1 MTGTITAITAPK
13 QQKRQTDSLEPVNDE
28 DRRGAA
34 LQHQVG
40 EEPRHQEE
48 RRHSPRVDEVEYQ
61 CQQDGLVVV
70 GRPDEL
76 KPVDREKYGSEPWR
90 TMPSSIANPL
100 RPSNPWYRC
109 VCVPLVELM
118 LTFQ

>member
-1 MTGTITAITAPK
+1 MK
-13 QQKRQTDSLEPVNDE
+13 TDV
-28 DRRGAA
+28 
-34 LQHQVG
+34 
-40 EEPRHQEE
+40 E
-48 RRHSPRVDEVEYQ
+48 RRSSTRCAKNPAIRKN
-61 CQQDGLVVV
+61 V
-70 GRPDEL
+70 GIRHVWMKSNTSASRTDWSSSAGQTNSNPL
-76 KPVDREKYGSEPWR
+76 IREKYGSEPWR